1 MEGERGE
8 RHVSHHV
15 SSGSGLIFFLAVP
28 GHIIIIIIIL
38 IVIQDTDSSE
48 SQDIVRVVKIA
59 VYVRHSN
66 LRL

>member
-28 GHIIIIIIIL
+28 GHIIIIIIL